1 MLNQR
6 YLNNA
11 KENVQMHG
19 NYNSN
24 HKLNVDKHISLA
36 NTCLV
41 TTAVVK
47 TFLNYR
53 ELNQDSGT
61 DVGQKEHSYTYRL
74 EKFVY
79 PQHMVRKL

>member
-1 MLNQR
+1 MTVLLNQR

-11 KENVQMHG
+11 KEKVQMHG

-41 TTAVVK
+41 TTLVVK

-53 ELNQDSGT
+53 ELNPDSGT
-61 DVGQKEHSYTYRL
+61 DVGQKSTLTYTY
-74 EKFVY
+74 
-79 PQHMVRKL
+79 